1 MATSV
6 ACSFFVFLLLGHPA
20 LSCMLRVIQCRY
32 EAKDGKLP
40 CHCVRQPLPNT
51 IHDILEVSEKQRALL
66 TADSIQLDNCTAEHY
81 HLKLDLDLAST
92 VEDITLRNLR
102 SSKMTINGYLE
113 RNVTIRIVVD
123 DPPVKNTIRR
133 AELQGKVVCGSSY
146 SMLEIHLSGIDQLFF
161 QRFFFRNSTSGCAF
175 NLWVHGASEVIMD
188 ESKLGVEVFSKVD
201 SGECRLDG
209 MKIGCDALFLE
220 HELSPS
226 RTLTVVVAGIICL
239 CLGALGVICTKNPKK
254 L

>member
-1 MATSV
+1 
-6 ACSFFVFLLLGHPA
+6 
-20 LSCMLRVIQCRY
+20 MLRVIQCRY

-51 IHDILEVSEKQRALL
+51 IHDILKVSEKQRSVLPDV
-66 TADSIQLDNCTAEHY
+66 DSIQLDNCTAEHY
-81 HLKLDLDLAST
+81 HLKLDLDLVSP
-92 VEDITLRNLR
+92 VGEITLRNLR

-113 RNVTIRIVVD
+113 RNVTIHIVVD

-133 AELQGKVVCGSSY
+133 AELQGKVVCGSS
-146 SMLEIHLSGIDQLFF
+146 SSILEIHLSGIDQLSF
-161 QRFFFRNSTSGCAF
+161 QRFFFRNSSSGCVF
-175 NLWVHGASEVIMD
+175 NLRVDGASEIIMD

-201 SGECRLDG
+201 SGGECRLDG
-209 MKIGCDALFLE
+209 MKIGCEALFMQ
-220 HELSPS
+220 HELAPS

-239 CLGALGVICTKNPKK
+239 CIGALGVICTKNPKK